1 MEQIKQIYCNYRIKT
16 LHWEKKLA
24 RNKNIE
30 KSLQTTVA
38 WFASLKLFICI
49 FEINPEYKLAIISV
63 PLVVKL
69 SKGKNEC

>member
-1 MEQIKQIYCNYRIKT
+1 M
-16 LHWEKKLA
+16 A

-38 WFASLKLFICI
+38 WFASLKLFIFI
-49 FEINPEYKLAIISV
+49 FEINPEYKLALISV